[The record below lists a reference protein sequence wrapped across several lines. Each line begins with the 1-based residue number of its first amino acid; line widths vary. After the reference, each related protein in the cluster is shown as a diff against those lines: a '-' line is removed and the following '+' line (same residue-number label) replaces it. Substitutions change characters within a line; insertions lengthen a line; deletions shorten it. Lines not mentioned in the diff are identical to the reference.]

1 MCDFSGRLIAWL
13 DHELGEAEAADV
25 ERHVRACRDCRKC
38 VTAYKGVSST
48 FEAYCEATMRAQER
62 RGAAHLAT
70 VVWGAAAAVAVAVV
84 AVLFA
89 FPERRVEWLA
99 VHGPV
104 VAASP
109 AVLAGGVPGSKEPKV
124 KVRRRHPAAA
134 GPAQKQNAQWQAED
148 PAIQI
153 AIPAEAIFPPGA
165 FPEGVNFVADLN
177 VAADGSAQ
185 QLRVQPRLAR
195 LEGRLNQP

>member
-13 DHELGEAEAADV
+13 DHELGEEGAEV
-25 ERHVRACRDCRKC
+25 ERHVRACRECRKC
-38 VTAYKGVSST
+38 VAVYKEVSKT

-62 RGAAHLAT
+62 RGVAHLAPA
-70 VVWGAAAAVAVAVV
+70 VWGAAAAVAVV

-89 FPERRVEWLA
+89 FPERRVERPA